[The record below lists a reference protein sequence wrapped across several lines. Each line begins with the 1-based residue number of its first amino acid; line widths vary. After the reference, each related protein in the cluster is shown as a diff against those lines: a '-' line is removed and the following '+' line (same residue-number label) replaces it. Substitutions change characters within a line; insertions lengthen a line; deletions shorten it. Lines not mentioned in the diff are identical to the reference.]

1 MNTLFTTRLSHGP
14 SWEWV
19 VFYPFVGFMRQR
31 VFRWPSGIHPIRI
44 YALPK
49 EEGGR
54 HAPLPGT
61 LAHALPGQGST
72 PQG

>member
-19 VFYPFVGFMRQR
+19 VFYPFVGFHEATSFQMALR
-31 VFRWPSGIHPIRI
+31 VFILLGFMLCLRR
-44 YALPK
+44 
-49 EEGGR
+49 GGG